1 MGVSDM
7 TNTTPQRSSTR
18 TPRRHEPLTEA
29 VLTEGFFNG
38 SLDGVVDNDPFSHLA
53 ALRAVGRM
61 AWNEVGGFWIASH
74 HDEVHRA
81 STDPSRFCSSQGIL
95 TFEIGHTYP
104 SPPTM
109 MHTDPPDHTRY
120 RGLVAPAFRPSAMK
134 ALQPRLIAHVRRL
147 LDALDDGRQAHGVD
161 QPVDLVHELTVPF
174 PLLVICELLGV
185 PPQEWEKFYLWSEI
199 SIPGATDHTAE
210 ERLALQG
217 EMVGYLLAAVAEK
230 KVNPGEDVFSIMAA
244 AGLSDFEIAMF
255 AVQLLT
261 AGNETVRNTMSAGL
275 LALSHDPS
283 QWQRLRDDRSLVPL
297 AAEEMLRWAS
307 SVIYFMRTAVE
318 DTELGGVQLSAGDH
332 VVLVYASANRDE
344 NVFGPTANQ
353 FDIGRSPNPH
363 LAFGFGTHYCI
374 GAALARQEIAVVL
387 NEMLDRYVAIESAGV
402 VERTKSSIIAGIHRA
417 EFVLTG

>member
-1 MGVSDM
+1 MGVPHM
-7 TNTTPQRSSTR
+7 TSETKTTTAQTGA
-18 TPRRHEPLTEA
+18 RRHEPLTEA

-38 SLDGVVDNDPFSHLA
+38 TLPAGMATASDDPWEHLA
-53 ALRAVGRM
+53 ALRALGPLS
-61 AWNEVGGFWIASH
+61 WNEAGGYWVASH
-74 HDEVHRA
+74 HAEVQRA
-81 STDPSRFCSSQGIL
+81 STDPARFCSGQGIL

-134 ALQPRLIAHVRRL
+134 ALHPRLVAHVARL
-147 LDALDDGRQAHGVD
+147 LDAT
-161 QPVDLVHELTVPF
+161 PVGEPADIVRHLTVPF

-185 PPQEWEKFYLWSEI
+185 PPEEWEKFYLWSEI
-199 SIPGATDHTAE
+199 SIPGATDHTDE

-217 EMVGYLLAAVAEK
+217 EMVGYLLAAVADK
-230 KVNPGEDVFSIMAA
+230 KVHPGEDVFSLMAE
-244 AGLSDFEIAMF
+244 AGLTDFEIAMF

-275 LALSHDPS
+275 VELARNPV

-307 SVIYFMRTAVE
+307 SVIYFMRTAVS
-318 DTELGGVQLSAGDH
+318 DTELGGTQVAAGDH
-332 VVLVYASANRDE
+332 IVLVYASANRDE
-344 NVFGPTANQ
+344 AVIGPTASS
-353 FDIGRSPNPH
+353 FDIARSPNPH

-374 GAALARQEIAVVL
+374 GAALARQEIGVVL
-387 NEMLDRYVAIESAGV
+387 NEMLDRYSSIELAGP
-402 VERTKSSIIAGIHRA
+402 VERTKSAIIAGIHRA
-417 EFVLTG
+417 DLTMTH

>member
-1 MGVSDM
+1 MNLND
-7 TNTTPQRSSTR
+7 RH
-18 TPRRHEPLTEA
+18 RRHEPLTEA

-38 SLDGVVDNDPFSHLA
+38 TLGALGKVAGGDPWVHMA
-53 ALRAVGRM
+53 RLRAAGPLS
-61 AWNEVGGFWIASH
+61 WNEAGGYWLASH
-74 HDEVHRA
+74 HEEVQRA
-81 STDPSRFCSSQGIL
+81 STDPSRFCSGRGIL
-95 TFEIGHTYP
+95 TFEIGHDYP

-134 ALQPRLIAHVRRL
+134 ALQPRLVAHVARL
-147 LDALDDGRQAHGVD
+147 LDALPIGV
-161 QPVDLVHELTVPF
+161 PVDIVHDFTVPF

-185 PPQEWEKFYLWSEI
+185 PPDEWEKFYLWSEI
-199 SIPGATDHTAE
+199 SIPGATDHTDE

-217 EMVGYLLAAVAEK
+217 EMVGYLLATVAEK
-230 KVNPGEDVFSIMAA
+230 KIHPGEDVFSLLAA

-261 AGNETVRNTMSAGL
+261 AGNETVRNTITAGL
-275 LALSHDPS
+275 VALSEDPA
-283 QWQRLRDDRSLVPL
+283 QWQRLREDRSLVPF

-307 SVIYFMRTAVE
+307 SVIYFMRTAVH
-318 DTELGGVQLSAGDH
+318 DTELGGTHLSAGDH
-332 VVLVYASANRDE
+332 LVLLYASANRDE
-344 NVFGPTANQ
+344 AVFGPTADR

-374 GAALARQEIAVVL
+374 GAALARQEISVVL
-387 NEMLDRYVAIESAGV
+387 DQMLDRYTSIEAAGP

-417 EFVLTG
+417 TISLIP

>member
-1 MGVSDM
+1 MGVPHMTSETSETSATSDHSG
-7 TNTTPQRSSTR
+7 T
-18 TPRRHEPLTEA
+18 RRHEPLTEA

-38 SLDGVVDNDPFSHLA
+38 TLPARIATVSDDPWEHLA
-53 ALRAVGRM
+53 ALRARGPLS
-61 AWNEVGGFWIASH
+61 WNEAGGYWVASH
-74 HDEVHRA
+74 HAEVQRA
-81 STDPSRFCSSQGIL
+81 STDPGRFCSGRGIL

-134 ALQPRLIAHVRRL
+134 ALHPRLVAHVARL
-147 LDALDDGRQAHGVD
+147 LDAM
-161 QPVDLVHELTVPF
+161 PVGEPTDIMHHLTVPF

-185 PPQEWEKFYLWSEI
+185 PPEEWEKFYLWSEI
-199 SIPGATDHTAE
+199 SIPGATDHTDE

-217 EMVGYLLAAVAEK
+217 EMVGYLLAAVADK
-230 KVNPGEDVFSIMAA
+230 KVHPGEDVFSLMAA
-244 AGLSDFEIAMF
+244 AGLTNFEIAMF

-275 LALSHDPS
+275 VELARNPD
-283 QWQRLRDDRSLVPL
+283 QWQRLRDDRSRVPL

-307 SVIYFMRTAVE
+307 SVIYFMRTAVT
-318 DTELGGVQLSAGDH
+318 DTELGGTQVAAGDH

-344 NVFGPTANQ
+344 AVFGPTASS
-353 FDIGRSPNPH
+353 FDIARSPNPH

-387 NEMLDRYVAIESAGV
+387 NEMLDRYSSIELVSP
-402 VERTKSSIIAGIHRA
+402 VERTKSAIIAGIHRA
-417 EFVLTG
+417 DLTLMKA